1 MVDMIDS
8 TKVIS
13 GIAVPYKIREYY
25 SIFLNSMSH
34 MIKKYGAIIN
44 KNAGDSLIYYFP
56 ETSDSTNKSAFIDVI
71 ECGLTMMAAFRV
83 INFKMSQLNLPRVD
97 YRISTDYGKN
107 IVAKSTNSDSYL
119 FGHTM
124 NICIKINSKAP
135 PNGMIIGN
143 ALYQLLKSF
152 SSASFF
158 DDYYFK
164 IADESSGLK
173 QPYPVYS
180 VVSKYKNENITM
192 EEKKGVV
199 VIEHLNE
206 QQQKQDRS
214 RNILLVD
221 DEPDVVYTYE
231 SMLREEGYNVDT
243 FTNSQQALKHFA
255 QSDPYHYK
263 LVLLDVRIP
272 NLNGIQLYY
281 RLKAINP
288 KVKIIFVTALDVIE
302 DELAALLPGFSS
314 DSDLIKKPI
323 ERENY
328 INRIKTALS

>member
-1 MVDMIDS
+1 
-8 TKVIS
+8 
-13 GIAVPYKIREYY
+13 
-25 SIFLNSMSH
+25 
-34 MIKKYGAIIN
+34 
-44 KNAGDSLIYYFP
+44 
-56 ETSDSTNKSAFIDVI
+56 
-71 ECGLTMMAAFRV
+71 
-83 INFKMSQLNLPRVD
+83 
-97 YRISTDYGKN
+97 
-107 IVAKSTNSDSYL
+107 
-119 FGHTM
+119 M

-135 PNGMIIGN
+135 PNGMVIGN
-143 ALYQLLKSF
+143 ALYQVLKSF

-221 DEPDVVYTYE
+221 DEPDLVYTYE

-328 INRIKTALS
+328 INRIKAALS